1 MKHLLA
7 TTALVAALG
16 TAAYADEHMG
26 SALIDY
32 SMQMENDLA
41 ASDLIGMRIY
51 ATEDDV
57 ATNTTVTAGDEQN
70 WNDIGEINE
79 IFLTAEGEVSAVILG
94 VGGFLG
100 LGEKDVAVDM
110 SEIRMVN
117 EEGDNGEFFLVIN
130 ATQADLEAATAFE
143 RQDDMNDNMSDDM
156 AAAEDNDGQRV
167 MAMDRER
174 FTMPVIDRDGYSQVE
189 PTDLTAEALTGA
201 RLYGAND
208 EDIGEVSELVLA
220 DDGTIDQVIL
230 DVGGFIGIGEKSIA
244 VSLDEL
250 QIMRPDGGNDVRVYI
265 DATQEQ
271 LEQQPAYTG

>member
-16 TAAYADEHMG
+16 TAVHADEHMG

-51 ATEDDV
+51 ATEDEIQNDMTI
-57 ATNTTVTAGDEQN
+57 ATGDEQN

-79 IFLTAEGEVSAVILG
+79 IFLTGEGEVAAVILG

-100 LGEKDVAVDM
+100 IGEKDVAVDM

-117 EEGDNGEFFLVIN
+117 EEGDSGDFFLVIN
-130 ATQADLEAATAFE
+130 STQAELEAATAFE
-143 RQDDMNDNMSDDM
+143 RHDDMNDDM
-156 AAAEDNDGQRV
+156 AATDVNTDEQV
-167 MAMDRER
+167 MAMDREQ
-174 FTMPVIDRDGYSQVE
+174 FTMPAIDRDGYSQVE
-189 PTDLTAEALTGA
+189 PTDLTAEDLTGA
-201 RLYGAND
+201 RLYGTND

-220 DDGTIDQVIL
+220 DDGSIDKVIL
-230 DVGGFIGIGEKSIA
+230 DIGGFIGIGEKSIA
-244 VSLDEL
+244 VQLDEL

-265 DATQEQ
+265 EATQEQ
-271 LEQQPAYTG
+271 LEQQPEYTG

>member
-16 TAAYADEHMG
+16 TAAHADEHMG

-51 ATEDDV
+51 ATEDEV
-57 ATNTTVTAGDEQN
+57 ATNTTITPGDEQN

-79 IFLTAEGEVSAVILG
+79 IFLTGEGEVSAVILG

-100 LGEKDVAVDM
+100 MGEKDVAVDM

-117 EEGDNGEFFLVIN
+117 EEGENGEFFLVIN
-130 ATQADLEAATAFE
+130 ATQAELEAATAFE
-143 RQDDMNDNMSDDM
+143 RHDDMDDTM
-156 AAAEDNDGQRV
+156 AATDGSEDEQV

-174 FTMPVIDRDGYSQVE
+174 FAMPAIDRDGYSQLE
-189 PTDLTAEALTGA
+189 PSDLTAEALTGA
-201 RLYGAND
+201 RLYGTND

-220 DDGTIDQVIL
+220 DDGSIDKVIL

-250 QIMRPDGGNDVRVYI
+250 QIMRPDGGDDVRVYI
-265 DATQEQ
+265 EATQEQ

>member
-1 MKHLLA
+1 MKRLLA

-16 TAAYADEHMG
+16 SVAHADEHMG
-26 SALIDY
+26 GALIDY

-41 ASDLIGMRIY
+41 ASELIGMRVY
-51 ATEDDV
+51 ATEADV
-57 ATNTTVTAGDEQN
+57 PTNTTITAGDEQN

-79 IFLTAEGEVSAVILG
+79 IFLTSEGEVAAVILG

-100 LGEKDVAVDM
+100 IGEKDVAVDM
-110 SEIRMVN
+110 SEIRMVS
-117 EEGDNGEFFLVIN
+117 EEGNAGDFFLVIN
-130 ATQADLEAATAFE
+130 ASQTDLEAAPAFE
-143 RQDDMNDNMSDDM
+143 RHDDM
-156 AAAEDNDGQRV
+156 AITEETNDDRLMV
-167 MAMDRER
+167 TDRET
-174 FTMPVIDRDGYSQVE
+174 FTTPTVDREGYSQIEQV
-189 PTDLTAEALTGA
+189 DLTAEMLTGA
-201 RLYGAND
+201 RLYGTND
-208 EDIGEVSELVLA
+208 EDIGEVSELVLT
-220 DDGTIDQVIL
+220 DDGSIDKVIL